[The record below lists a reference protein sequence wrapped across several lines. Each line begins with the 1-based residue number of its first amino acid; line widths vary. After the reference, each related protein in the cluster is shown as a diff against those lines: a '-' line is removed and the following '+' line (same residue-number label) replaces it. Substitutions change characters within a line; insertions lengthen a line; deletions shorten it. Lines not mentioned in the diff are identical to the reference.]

1 MYNAL
6 TKHGQLIA
14 FGTGIVVIVLFLGSV
29 LGGLDSFNALSPDD
43 KVTTSIFD
51 LGLKATIVLF
61 VICSIAALLFGLYH
75 MVTNPKGA
83 IKGIIG
89 LAVLVIL
96 FAILYSMSVPEKSG
110 IVGQAAANF
119 DVSDGQS
126 KIISAALK
134 STLILAGLAAL
145 TFVGS
150 EIRNFFK

>member
-1 MYNAL
+1 MYKVL

-14 FGTGIVVIVLFLGSV
+14 FGTGVVVIVLFLGSV
-29 LGGLDSFNALSPDD
+29 IGGLDGFNALSKDD
-43 KVTTSIFD
+43 QVTTSIFD
-51 LGLKATIVLF
+51 LGLKATIALL
-61 VICSIAALLFGLYH
+61 VICAIIALLFGLYQ

-89 LAVLVIL
+89 LAVLVIV
-96 FAILYSMSVPEKSG
+96 FVILYSMSVPETTG

-119 DVSDGQS
+119 DVSEGQS
-126 KIISAALK
+126 KMISAALK
-134 STLILAGLAAL
+134 STLLLAGLAAL